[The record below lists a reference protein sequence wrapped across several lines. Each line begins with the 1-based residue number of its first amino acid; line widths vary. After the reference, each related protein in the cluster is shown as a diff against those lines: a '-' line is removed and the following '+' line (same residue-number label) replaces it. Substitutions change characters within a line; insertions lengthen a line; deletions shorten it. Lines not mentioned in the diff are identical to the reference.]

1 MEPCKQHAKLM
12 FCGVEMQKKKFQ
24 RYPMQKVSKISYN
37 PRAKLK
43 SRVYLQKG
51 LQKEQL

>member
-1 MEPCKQHAKLM
+1 MSE
-12 FCGVEMQKKKFQ
+12 
-24 RYPMQKVSKISYN
+24 KVSEISYN